1 MSNSIQKYA
10 RRNVPRYTSYPTAP
24 HFTDAVGAADYVAAL
39 EGLDPAKP
47 VSLYLHVPFCNTR
60 TEFIQNLNRW
70 GIDITIH
77 KHNPAGMHTHTHAH
91 SRTNLHLLIYW
102 CRLLQYHRIL
112 RTSPNIDSHQTAG
125 RANSTIPA
133 FVTVYLCGLSE
144 FLNQKQ
150 ISALIV
156 NELAITRWNHR
167 Q

>member
-1 MSNSIQKYA
+1 MENQYHAARALSLKSNKRTYCSTTWDKVWDPSWA
-10 RRNVPRYTSYPTAP
+10 AEDVPW
-24 HFTDAVGAADYVAAL
+24 ADDVPCADDVLWA
-39 EGLDPAKP
+39 DD
-47 VSLYLHVPFCNTR
+47 VPFCNTR

-70 GIDITIH
+70 GIDITVH
-77 KHNPAGMHTHTHAH
+77 KHNPAGMHTHTHTH

-144 FLNQKQ
+144 FLNTQKLQ
-150 ISALIV
+150 C
-156 NELAITRWNHR
+156 THR
-167 Q
+167 